1 MPGVEINWWAIL
13 AAAVFNVAAGSI
25 WFTAAG
31 RSSRKLTAKK
41 ASRMTSGDPAV
52 WFIFACS
59 VVQAWILVHF
69 VRYAGSLTFWQGAVT
84 GFWLWLGLIAITV
97 LVQHLFEDR
106 GRRPWQSGIVYFLI
120 VLVVDSGLL
129 AAWR

>member
-25 WFTAAG
+25 WFSVIGKTP
-31 RSSRKLTAKK
+31 RKLPAKR
-41 ASRMTSGDPAV
+41 ANQLTSGDPTI
-52 WFIFACS
+52 WFIFFCS
-59 VVQAWILVHF
+59 LAQAWILVHF
-69 VRYAGSLTFWQGAVT
+69 VRYAGSLTFWQGAIT
-84 GFWLWLGLIAITV
+84 GFWLWLGLIAITA
-97 LVQHLFEDR
+97 LVQHLFEVR
-106 GRRPWQSGIVYFLI
+106 SRRPWQSGVLYFLI